1 MKVNN
6 LPMLAAVTAAVVIMV
21 IGIPLADRKI
31 SRHLGLNLRG
41 GISRNPA
48 ADSLLRLRKGILL
61 FLFLIYI
68 TVFAWL
74 VFFSRSATQDYQV
87 HVEVLNDLANSI
99 SMDLG
104 VFNILHIL
112 LTDGYEAA
120 RSHVA
125 IINAADIYQVYL
137 NMALFIPMGFLL
149 PYVFDWFR
157 ARPRL
162 RPVVGCFI
170 ISFITENLQLIARRG
185 FYDIDDLISNTVG
198 GFIGQMLFIVS
209 GYVVTHPEWKKE
221 LRQYRRWRKNARVRT
236 LYPFIRKIGLAR
248 TTLMG
253 TDEVAIWDF
262 YVQKLGFR
270 PRKQFSARGTM
281 GTQFLFEMGEM
292 QLVIICSKIREELFP
307 QYLTLSAKKLGPI
320 RERLEE
326 NDIETGE
333 YEEDPYT
340 GLKKISF
347 EGPDGVQI
355 TIVEN
360 G

>member
-1 MKVNN
+1 MRVNN
-6 LPMLAAVTAAVVIMV
+6 LPMLAAVTAAVAVMV

-31 SRHLGLNLRG
+31 SRRLGLNLRG

-48 ADSLLRLRKGILL
+48 ADSLLRIRKGILL

-68 TVFAWL
+68 AVFAWL
-74 VFFSRSATQDYQV
+74 VFFSRSATEDYQV
-87 HVEVLNDLANSI
+87 HVAVLSDLANSI

-149 PYVFDWFR
+149 PYVFDWFQ
-157 ARPRL
+157 ARPRV

-170 ISFITENLQLIARRG
+170 ISFVTENLQLIARRG

-209 GYVVTHPEWKKE
+209 GYVVTHPEWRKD
-221 LRQYRRWRKNARVRT
+221 LRQYRRWRKNARART
-236 LYPFIRKIGLAR
+236 MYPFIRKIGLAR

-253 TDEVAIWDF
+253 TDEAAVWDF

-270 PRKQFSARGTM
+270 PIKQLGSRGAV
-281 GTQFLFEMGEM
+281 GTRFLFEMGKM
-292 QLVIICSKIREELFP
+292 QLVIICSNIREEIPP
-307 QYLTLSAKKLGPI
+307 QYLTLSARKLGPI

-326 NDIETGE
+326 NGIKTGE

-355 TIVEN
+355 TIVESR
-360 G
+360 